1 MTNQA
6 RSPVTTRQRIAQS
19 FTGLVASYRRELR
32 AYYAT
37 PMAYVFMAVFL
48 LALGVFTWEAGRFF
62 DTGQADLGPFF
73 VWHPWLYMVFLP
85 ALAMRLW
92 ADERANGTDELLF
105 SLPIGLGGLMLGK
118 WLAAWT
124 LSAFALLLTLP
135 MWLTVNYLG
144 AADNFAIFLTYIM
157 SFLMAGAYLSIGAA
171 LSALTKSQVT
181 AFILSVTIA
190 FVFTVAG
197 WPLVLSGVA
206 DALGVGIA
214 EHVANL
220 SFLTHF
226 EAAQRGVLEFRS
238 VLFFVTF
245 TGTWLLLGGLWATRV
260 RE

>member
-1 MTNQA
+1 
-6 RSPVTTRQRIAQS
+6 
-19 FTGLVASYRRELR
+19 
-32 AYYAT
+32 
-37 PMAYVFMAVFL
+37 
-48 LALGVFTWEAGRFF
+48 
-62 DTGQADLGPFF
+62 
-73 VWHPWLYMVFLP
+73 
-85 ALAMRLW
+85 
-92 ADERANGTDELLF
+92 
-105 SLPIGLGGLMLGK
+105 
-118 WLAAWT
+118 
-124 LSAFALLLTLP
+124 
-135 MWLTVNYLG
+135 
-144 AADNFAIFLTYIM
+144 
-157 SFLMAGAYLSIGAA
+157 MAGAYLSIGAA